1 MMMANDFLTEM
12 QIEDTWS
19 VMDEE
24 YEWYNHEMMIRQ
36 HMDEFAQANA
46 EAGNAPHF
54 PVDGLELASQA
65 E

>member
-1 MMMANDFLTEM
+1 M

-24 YEWYNHEMMIRQ
+24 YEWYTHEMMIRQ

-46 EAGNAPHF
+46 EAGKAPHF

-65 E
+65 K

>member
-1 MMMANDFLTEM
+1 MRN
-12 QIEDTWS
+12 
-19 VMDEE
+19 
-24 YEWYNHEMMIRQ
+24 WYNHEMMIRQ

-46 EAGNAPHF
+46 EAGNAPNF

>member
-1 MMMANDFLTEM
+1 MMSNDFLTEM
-12 QIEDTWS
+12 QSEDTWS

-24 YEWYNHEMMIRQ
+24 YEWYTHEMMIRQ

-46 EAGNAPHF
+46 EAGKAPHF

-65 E
+65 K

>member
-1 MMMANDFLTEM
+1 MMINDFLTEM

-24 YEWYNHEMMIRQ
+24 YEWHTHEMMVRQ

-46 EAGNAPHF
+46 EAGKAPCF

-65 E
+65 K

>member
-1 MMMANDFLTEM
+1 MMSNDFLTEM

-24 YEWYNHEMMIRQ
+24 YEWYTHEMMIRQ

-46 EAGNAPHF
+46 EAGNAPNF
-54 PVDGLELASQA
+54 PFDGLELASQA
-65 E
+65 K

>member
-1 MMMANDFLTEM
+1 MMMSNDFLTEM

-24 YEWYNHEMMIRQ
+24 YEWYTHEMMIRQ

-46 EAGNAPHF
+46 EAGDAPHF
-54 PVDGLELASQA
+54 PADGLELASQA
-65 E
+65 K

>member
-1 MMMANDFLTEM
+1 MMMSNDFLTEM

-24 YEWYNHEMMIRQ
+24 YEWYTHEMMIRQ

-46 EAGNAPHF
+46 EAGKAPHF

-65 E
+65 K